1 MLLRDLSYEDR
12 KLGYSLS
19 SCFERE
25 ESEEWRDKVKRNT
38 EDQAYVVSLIPK
50 TNTYIISS
58 SFIPEIS
65 KSKITY
71 KPLQGQTFYENNLHN
86 QSVASSKFY
95 TSTPRPSG
103 ELLFH
108 RWQNVL
114 KGLLF
119 FTTSCRIIRR
129 EGWKIDIM
137 EISQYCSRKFSF
149 KFRLKVKLD
158 SQ

>member
-1 MLLRDLSYEDR
+1 MEGQSQAQYGGLGLS
-12 KLGYSLS
+12 
-19 SCFERE
+19 
-25 ESEEWRDKVKRNT
+25 
-38 EDQAYVVSLIPK
+38 VVSLIPK

-71 KPLQGQTFYENNLHN
+71 KPLLGQTFYENNLHN

-108 RWQNVL
+108 RFQNVL

-129 EGWKIDIM
+129 EWWKIDIM
-137 EISQYCSRKFSF
+137 EISSIVQGNFHSNFGSR
-149 KFRLKVKLD
+149 
-158 SQ
+158 